1 MIFENW
7 LIAASM
13 IRIDI
18 LLCIDKLVGISQVTA
33 LVSTSLKKKK
43 KKKVFWFSLRLFL
56 VGESDMKHNAVF
68 LAWCEN

>member
-33 LVSTSLKKKK
+33 LVSTSL
-43 KKKVFWFSLRLFL
+43 RLEEEEEEEGL
-56 VGESDMKHNAVF
+56 LVF
-68 LAWCEN
+68 LAFVPGG